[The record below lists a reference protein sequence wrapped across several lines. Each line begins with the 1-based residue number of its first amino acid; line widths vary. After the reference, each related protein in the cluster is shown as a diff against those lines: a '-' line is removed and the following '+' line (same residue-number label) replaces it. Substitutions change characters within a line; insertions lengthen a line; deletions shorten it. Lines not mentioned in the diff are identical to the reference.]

1 MALVDMSSVS
11 AIQRMGYLGTQTDS
25 DHVVGYIDWNQK
37 MLSQGLVNRQ
47 PRMQGRPERIKQ
59 TDKTKL
65 YLKTL
70 IPKVVHQNIQQRRID
85 LAQSFI
91 HHGRS
96 PINESNYTKLYSEMV
111 DLTQGVAN

>member
-1 MALVDMSSVS
+1 MIL
-11 AIQRMGYLGTQTDS
+11 
-25 DHVVGYIDWNQK
+25 
-37 MLSQGLVNRQ
+37 QGLVNR
-47 PRMQGRPERIKQ
+47 PARMQGRSVRTEQ
-59 TDKTKL
+59 TDKIKL
-65 YLKTL
+65 YLESL